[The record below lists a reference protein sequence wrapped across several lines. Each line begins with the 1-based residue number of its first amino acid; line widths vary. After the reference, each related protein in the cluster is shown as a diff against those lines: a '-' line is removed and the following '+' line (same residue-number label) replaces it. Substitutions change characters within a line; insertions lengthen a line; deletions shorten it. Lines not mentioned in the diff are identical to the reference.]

1 MTRALMTRYGWS
13 DPVMAARYQ
22 HSDEEYERELVAHME
37 VCVGRA

>member
-37 VCVGRA
+37 GCVGRA